1 MKKTGATAEQLRA
14 DIDNGRMSDMISGS
28 HPATVPLGADE
39 EAAGTPIP
47 AATIADARHQEPI
60 GLPRVTPRRGLGSRR
75 CLTEQRYKAP
85 NLTNRRFN
93 PQYTL
98 ERRPGFADAL

>member
-47 AATIADARHQEPI
+47 AATIAVARRQEPI
-60 GLPRVTPRRGLGSRR
+60 GLPRVPPHRGLGHAWILVGVVVIIAFVIAA
-75 CLTEQRYKAP
+75 CLVAV
-85 NLTNRRFN
+85 N
-93 PQYTL
+93 
-98 ERRPGFADAL
+98 